1 MEDLVSEST
10 CRGVIGQSRTDE
22 LPPSAALSVD
32 SSCGSCLK
40 SIKRWVPLDYKHEM
54 VQLLKLAGPV
64 FISQLMSFLIG
75 FVSAVFCG
83 HLGKTELAGMML
95 AMAVINITS
104 ISIGY
109 GLISTFDTLITQTYG
124 SGNLKRVGVILQRGV
139 LILLLACFPCWA
151 LLINTQSILL
161 AVKQSTQVARLSQ
174 LYVKIFMPALPA
186 AFMYH
191 LQGRYLQNQGIMW
204 PQVISGAIGNV
215 LNAVINYILLSVLD
229 LGIAGSAAANAI
241 SQYSLAVFLFL
252 CIYIKGLHI
261 PTWDGWSGDCLQEW
275 GSFLHLAL
283 PSMLM
288 YCLQWWLY
296 EIAGFL
302 AGVISETELAA
313 QSVAYEVSTVVFM
326 FPVGFSAAASVRV
339 GKALG
344 GGNTEQA
351 KLSSKVSLL
360 CALIVSC
367 FLGAGIG
374 IAKDVIGYIFT
385 TERDIIQRVANIM
398 KIYSFIHVAETIAGV
413 SGSIVRGAGKQKIG
427 ALCSLVGYYL
437 IGFPIGV
444 SLMFPVK
451 MGIFGLWTG
460 FLVSTSLQSMF
471 FITFLCKLNWTKA
484 TEEALV
490 RAGVQITE
498 RNTNVSLSTLDPRE
512 KCVTTSRSSSVIPV
526 EERPEPLNS
535 DERALGAMA
544 LSTRQLVLRRGATVL
559 LMFVILAAGV
569 IISEILIRRL
579 EK

>member
-75 FVSAVFCG
+75 LVSAVFCG

-204 PQVISGAIGNV
+204 PQVLSGAIGNV

-385 TERDIIQRVANIM
+385 TERKLLFAFLPSQ
-398 KIYSFIHVAETIAGV
+398 GV

-460 FLVSTSLQSMF
+460 FLISTSLQSMF

-498 RNTNVSLSTLDPRE
+498 RNTNGKE
-512 KCVTTSRSSSVIPV
+512 KCITTSRSSSVIPV

>member
-1 MEDLVSEST
+1 MEDLVYEST
-10 CRGVIGQSRTDE
+10 RRGVIGQLRTDE

-64 FISQLMSFLIG
+64 FISQLMSFLID

-83 HLGKTELAGMML
+83 HLGKTELAGMAL
-95 AMAVINITS
+95 AMAVIHITS
-104 ISIGY
+104 ISIGC
-109 GLISTFDTLITQTYG
+109 GLISTFDTLISQTYG

-161 AVKQSTQVARLSQ
+161 AVKQSMQVARLSQ
-174 LYVKIFMPALPA
+174 LYVKIYMPALPA

-204 PQVISGAIGNV
+204 PQVISGAMGNV

-275 GSFLHLAL
+275 GTFLHLAL

-288 YCLQWWLY
+288 YCLEWWLY

-313 QSVAYEVSTVVFM
+313 QSVVYEVMIVVF

-374 IAKDVIGYIFT
+374 VAKDVIGYIFT
-385 TERDIIQRVANIM
+385 TESS
-398 KIYSFIHVAETIAGV
+398 KTLFSSAEQNQPDVSTEKFYLLFYHPQGV
-413 SGSIVRGAGKQKIG
+413 SGGIVRAAGKQKIG

-451 MGIFGLWTG
+451 MGIFGLWAG
-460 FLVSTSLQSMF
+460 FLVSAFLQSMF
-471 FITFLCKLNWTKA
+471 FIAFLCKLNWTKA

-498 RNTNVSLSTLDPRE
+498 RNTNGKE
-512 KCVTTSRSSSVIPV
+512 KCITTSRSSSVIPV

-535 DERALGAMA
+535 DERALGVVA

-569 IISEILIRRL
+569 IISEILTRCL

>member
-10 CRGVIGQSRTDE
+10 CRGVIGQSKTDE
-22 LPPSAALSVD
+22 LPPPAALSVD
-32 SSCGSCLK
+32 SSCRSCLK

-64 FISQLMSFLIG
+64 FISHLMSFLIS

-83 HLGKTELAGMML
+83 HLGKTELAGVAL
-95 AMAVINITS
+95 AIA
-104 ISIGY
+104 
-109 GLISTFDTLITQTYG
+109 TYG

-161 AVKQSTQVARLSQ
+161 AIRQSTEVARLSQ

-191 LQGRYLQNQGIMW
+191 LQGSYLQNQGIMW
-204 PQVISGAIGNV
+204 PQVISGAMGNV

-252 CIYIKGLHI
+252 YIYVKGLHI

-275 GSFLHLAL
+275 GSFFHLAL

-288 YCLQWWLY
+288 HCLEWWLY
-296 EIAGFL
+296 ELAGFL

-313 QSVAYEVSTVVFM
+313 QSVVYEVAVVVFM
-326 FPVGFSAAASVRV
+326 FPAGFSAAASVRV

-344 GGNTEQA
+344 GGNTDQA

-360 CALIVSC
+360 CALSVSC
-367 FLGAGIG
+367 FLGAFLGIS
-374 IAKDVIGYIFT
+374 KDVIGYIFT

-398 KIYSFIHVAETIAGV
+398 KLYSFIHVAEAISGV
-413 SGSIVRGAGKQKIG
+413 TGSIVRGAGKQKIG

-444 SLMFPVK
+444 SLMFPMK
-451 MGIFGLWTG
+451 MGILGLWTG
-460 FLVSTSLQSMF
+460 FLISASLQSMF
-471 FITFLCKLNWTKA
+471 FIVFLCKLNWTKA

-490 RAGVQITE
+490 RAGVHITE
-498 RNTNVSLSTLDPRE
+498 RNTNASLSALDPRE
-512 KCVTTSRSSSVIPV
+512 KYMRTSRSSSLTPV
-526 EERPEPLNS
+526 EERPEPLSS
-535 DERALGAMA
+535 DQKPLGAVA

-569 IISEILIRRL
+569 IISEVLIRLL

>member
-1 MEDLVSEST
+1 MEDLVSESR

-186 AFMYH
+186 AFMYY

-261 PTWDGWSGDCLQEW
+261 PTWDGWSRDCLQEW

-313 QSVAYEVSTVVFM
+313 QSVAYEVSTVIFM

-360 CALIVSC
+360 CALIFSC

-498 RNTNVSLSTLDPRE
+498 RNTNDSLVPSLFRVPGL
-512 KCVTTSRSSSVIPV
+512 
-526 EERPEPLNS
+526 PEC
-535 DERALGAMA
+535 EC
-544 LSTRQLVLRRGATVL
+544 
-559 LMFVILAAGV
+559 
-569 IISEILIRRL
+569 
-579 EK
+579 

>member
-1 MEDLVSEST
+1 TELNST
-10 CRGVIGQSRTDE
+10 CRGVIGQSKTDE
-22 LPPSAALSVD
+22 LPPPAALSVD
-32 SSCGSCLK
+32 SSCRSCLK

-64 FISQLMSFLIG
+64 FISHLMSFLIS

-83 HLGKTELAGMML
+83 HLGKTELAGVAL
-95 AMAVINITS
+95 AIAVINVTG
-104 ISIGY
+104 ISIGC
-109 GLISTFDTLITQTYG
+109 GLISAFDTLISQTYG

-161 AVKQSTQVARLSQ
+161 AIRQSTEVARLSQ

-191 LQGRYLQNQGIMW
+191 LQGSYLQNQGIMW
-204 PQVISGAIGNV
+204 PQVISGAMGNV

-252 CIYIKGLHI
+252 YIYVKGLHI

-275 GSFLHLAL
+275 GSFFHLAL

-288 YCLQWWLY
+288 HCLEWWLY
-296 EIAGFL
+296 ELAGFL

-313 QSVAYEVSTVVFM
+313 QSVVYEVAVVVFM
-326 FPVGFSAAASVRV
+326 FPAGFSAAASVRV

-344 GGNTEQA
+344 GGNTDQA

-360 CALIVSC
+360 CPSAFRVLFCGTMAYSYLLLN
-367 FLGAGIG
+367 F
-374 IAKDVIGYIFT
+374 
-385 TERDIIQRVANIM
+385 RDIIQRVANIM
-398 KIYSFIHVAETIAGV
+398 KLYSFIHVAEAISGV
-413 SGSIVRGAGKQKIG
+413 TGSIVRGAGKQKIG

-451 MGIFGLWTG
+451 MGILGLWTG
-460 FLVSTSLQSMF
+460 FLISASLQSMF
-471 FITFLCKLNWTKA
+471 FIVFLCKLNWTKA
-484 TEEALV
+484 TEE
-490 RAGVQITE
+490 
-498 RNTNVSLSTLDPRE
+498 VSQRKIQSCKKEHVKSRE
-512 KCVTTSRSSSVIPV
+512 KSFQSH
-526 EERPEPLNS
+526 
-535 DERALGAMA
+535 
-544 LSTRQLVLRRGATVL
+544 
-559 LMFVILAAGV
+559 F
-569 IISEILIRRL
+569 
-579 EK
+579 

>member
-1 MEDLVSEST
+1 MEDLVSESR

-174 LYVKIFMPALPA
+174 LYVKIFMPALP
-186 AFMYH
+186 
-191 LQGRYLQNQGIMW
+191 GIMW

-261 PTWDGWSGDCLQEW
+261 PTWDGWSRDCLQEW

-360 CALIVSC
+360 CALIFSC

-498 RNTNVSLSTLDPRE
+498 RNTNV
-512 KCVTTSRSSSVIPV
+512 

>member
-1 MEDLVSEST
+1 MEDLVSESR

-22 LPPSAALSVD
+22 LPPPAALSVD

-186 AFMYH
+186 AFMYY

-261 PTWDGWSGDCLQEW
+261 PTWDGWSRDCLQEW

-360 CALIVSC
+360 CALIFSC

-385 TERDIIQRVANIM
+385 TERKLLFAFLPSQ
-398 KIYSFIHVAETIAGV
+398 GV

-498 RNTNVSLSTLDPRE
+498 RNTNGKQKKISF
-512 KCVTTSRSSSVIPV
+512 I